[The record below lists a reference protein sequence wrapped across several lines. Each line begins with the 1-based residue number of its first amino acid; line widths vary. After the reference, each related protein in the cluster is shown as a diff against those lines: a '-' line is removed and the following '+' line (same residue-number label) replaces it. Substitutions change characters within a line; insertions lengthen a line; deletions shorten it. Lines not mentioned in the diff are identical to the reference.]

1 MRFSLKKTGLFLSMI
16 LILTLLTGCSFGSLS
31 AERTEEKDLD
41 VPPAEDQNRE
51 NWDKAE
57 TSPLGKYPELVTY
70 TLGQMKGTNNS
81 NLPDGQTY
89 EDNAYTRYL
98 KKVLNIQ
105 NKNIFMESEER
116 YDEAL
121 NILVKDRN
129 LPDVFLVSDRETLE
143 ELVDNDLIED
153 LTDVYKNCA
162 SDKIKEMYESYGE
175 ELLAS
180 GTFDGKLFALP
191 ETAIDDGPQLL
202 WLRRDW
208 MEQLGLNEPKTL
220 EEAFSVIRAFQEN
233 RMGAEDGEDP
243 VGLVCDPG
251 LVGTISTSYSVDS
264 VFESFGAYPQ
274 QWIKNS
280 DGEVVY
286 GSLTEETKEALS
298 YLRELYKQGILD
310 PDFALR
316 AQNNIRDLV
325 VNGKC
330 GAFFGLWW
338 APNNPLMDEYRQNQ
352 ESDWEPYYLTA
363 DAKQRTEV
371 YSTFRDNKYV
381 VVRKGYEH
389 PEIVM
394 KILSVLFD
402 YSRYKAEDADEMN
415 SYFALNVDPTA
426 RPLMI
431 NVDYNE
437 ATYIVTRHIREA
449 LYSPG
454 TSKTREDL
462 SAIEVSYFDACKEY
476 LESEVPSL
484 EAWAAYKS
492 RISAVGL
499 LVDANY
505 HAPEKKYLG
514 DGDGEI
520 PQTLRSLEK
529 NAFIQI
535 IMGKKPVSFFDSFVE
550 DWYRKGGDSLTE
562 RVRAGLV
569 NCDEE

>member
-1 MRFSLKKTGLFLSMI
+1 MRRSPRKTLLFFSAI
-16 LILTLLTGCSFGSLS
+16 LILTLLAGCSFGTGGTKKTDGDVSFV
-31 AERTEEKDLD
+31 KD
-41 VPPAEDQNRE
+41 RE
-51 NWDKAE
+51 NWDIAE

-81 NLPDGQTY
+81 NLPEGQTY

-98 KKVLNIQ
+98 KKTLNVQ

-129 LPDVFLVSDRETLE
+129 LPDIFLVSDRETLE
-143 ELVDNDLIED
+143 ELVENDLIED
-153 LTDVYKNCA
+153 LTEVYKSCA
-162 SDKIKEMYESYGE
+162 SDKIQEMYESYGK

-191 ETAIDDGPQLL
+191 ETAIDDGSQLL

-208 MEQLGLNEPKTL
+208 MEQLGVKEPKTL
-220 EEAFSVIRAFQEN
+220 DEALSVIRAFQEN
-233 RMGAEDGEDP
+233 RMGAEEGEDP

-251 LVGTISTSYSVDS
+251 LVGTVSTSYSVDS
-264 VFESFGAYPQ
+264 VFEMFGAYPQ
-274 QWIKNS
+274 QWIKNA
-280 DGEVVY
+280 DGEIVY
-286 GSLTEETKEALS
+286 GSLTEETKEALG

-338 APNNPLMDEYRQNQ
+338 TPNNPLMDEYRKNK
-352 ESDWEPYYLTA
+352 ETDWEPYYLTA
-363 DAKQRTEV
+363 DAKRTVEV
-371 YSTFRDNKYV
+371 YSTFWDSKYV

-402 YSRYKAEDADEMN
+402 YSRYEAEDADEVN

-437 ATYIVTRHIREA
+437 ATYMVTRHIREA

-454 TSKTREDL
+454 DAKTREDL
-462 SAIEVSYFDACKEY
+462 SAIEASYFDACREY
-476 LESEVPSL
+476 LGAEVPSV
-484 EAWAAYKS
+484 EDWAAYKS

-529 NAFIQI
+529 KAFIQI

-550 DWYRKGGDSLTE
+550 EWYRKGGDSLTE
-562 RVRAGLV
+562 RVRKGIMI
-569 NCDEE
+569 CEK

>member
-1 MRFSLKKTGLFLSMI
+1 MRRSPRKTLLFFSAI
-16 LILTLLTGCSFGSLS
+16 LILTLLAGCSFGTGGMKKTDGDVSS
-31 AERTEEKDLD
+31 VKD
-41 VPPAEDQNRE
+41 RE
-51 NWDKAE
+51 NWDIAE

-70 TLGQMKGTNNS
+70 PLGQMKGTNNS
-81 NLPDGQTY
+81 NLPEGQTY

-98 KKVLNIQ
+98 KKTLNVQ

-129 LPDVFLVSDRETLE
+129 LPDIFLVSDRETLE
-143 ELVDNDLIED
+143 ELVENDLIED
-153 LTDVYKNCA
+153 LTEVYKSCA
-162 SDKIKEMYESYGE
+162 SDKIQEMYESYGK

-191 ETAIDDGPQLL
+191 ETAIDDGSQLL

-208 MEQLGLNEPKTL
+208 MEQLGVKEPKTL
-220 EEAFSVIRAFQEN
+220 DEALSVIRAFQEN
-233 RMGAEDGEDP
+233 RMGAEEGEDP

-251 LVGTISTSYSVDS
+251 LVGTVSTSYSVDS
-264 VFESFGAYPQ
+264 VFEMFGAYPQ
-274 QWIKNS
+274 QWIKNA
-280 DGEVVY
+280 DGEIVY
-286 GSLTEETKEALS
+286 GSLTEETKEALG

-338 APNNPLMDEYRQNQ
+338 TPNNPLMDEYRKNK
-352 ESDWEPYYLTA
+352 ETDWEPYYLTA
-363 DAKQRTEV
+363 DAKRTVEV
-371 YSTFRDNKYV
+371 YSTFWDSKYV

-402 YSRYKAEDADEMN
+402 YSRYEAEDADEVN

-437 ATYIVTRHIREA
+437 ATYMVTKHIREA

-454 TSKTREDL
+454 NAKTREDL
-462 SAIEVSYFDACKEY
+462 SAIEASYFDACKEY
-476 LESEVPSL
+476 LEAEVPSV

-505 HAPEKKYLG
+505 RASEKKYLG

-520 PQTLRSLEK
+520 PQTLRLLEK

-535 IMGKKPVSFFDSFVE
+535 IMGKKPVSSFDSFVE
-550 DWYRKGGDSLTE
+550 EWYRKGGDSLTE
-562 RVRAGLV
+562 RVRKGIMI
-569 NCDEE
+569 CEK

>member
-1 MRFSLKKTGLFLSMI
+1 MRRSPRKTLLFFSAI
-16 LILTLLTGCSFGSLS
+16 LILTLLAGCSFGTGGTKKTDGDVSS
-31 AERTEEKDLD
+31 VKD
-41 VPPAEDQNRE
+41 RE
-51 NWDKAE
+51 NWDIAE

-81 NLPDGQTY
+81 NLPEGQTY

-98 KKVLNIQ
+98 KKTLNVQ

-129 LPDVFLVSDRETLE
+129 LPDIFLVSDRETLE
-143 ELVDNDLIED
+143 ELVENDLIED
-153 LTDVYKNCA
+153 LTEVYKSCA
-162 SDKIKEMYESYGE
+162 SDKIQEMYESYGK

-191 ETAIDDGPQLL
+191 ETAIDDGSQLL

-208 MEQLGLNEPKTL
+208 MEQLGVKEPKTL
-220 EEAFSVIRAFQEN
+220 DEALSVIRAFQEN
-233 RMGAEDGEDP
+233 RMGAEEGEDP

-251 LVGTISTSYSVDS
+251 LVGTVSTSYSVDS
-264 VFESFGAYPQ
+264 VFEMFGAYPQ
-274 QWIKNS
+274 QWIKNA
-280 DGEVVY
+280 DGEIVY
-286 GSLTEETKEALS
+286 GSLTEETKEALG

-325 VNGKC
+325 VNGKR

-338 APNNPLMDEYRQNQ
+338 TPNNPLMDEYRKNK
-352 ESDWEPYYLTA
+352 ETDWEPYYLTA
-363 DAKQRTEV
+363 DAKRTVEV
-371 YSTFRDNKYV
+371 YSTFWDSKYV

-402 YSRYKAEDADEMN
+402 YSRYEAEDADEVN

-437 ATYIVTRHIREA
+437 ATYMVTRHIREA

-454 TSKTREDL
+454 DAKTREDL
-462 SAIEVSYFDACKEY
+462 SAIEASYFDACREY
-476 LESEVPSL
+476 LGAEVPSV
-484 EAWAAYKS
+484 EDWAAYKS

-529 NAFIQI
+529 KAFIQI

-550 DWYRKGGDSLTE
+550 EWYRKGGDSLTE
-562 RVRAGLV
+562 RVRKGIMI
-569 NCDEE
+569 CEK

>member
-1 MRFSLKKTGLFLSMI
+1 MRRSPRKTLLFFSAI
-16 LILTLLTGCSFGSLS
+16 LILTLLAGCSFGTGGMKKTDGDVSS
-31 AERTEEKDLD
+31 VKD
-41 VPPAEDQNRE
+41 RE
-51 NWDKAE
+51 NWDIAE

-81 NLPDGQTY
+81 NLPEGQTY

-98 KKVLNIQ
+98 KKTLNVQ

-129 LPDVFLVSDRETLE
+129 LPDIFLVSDRETLE
-143 ELVDNDLIED
+143 ELVENDLIED
-153 LTDVYKNCA
+153 LTEVYKSCA
-162 SDKIKEMYESYGE
+162 SDKIQEMYESYGK

-208 MEQLGLNEPKTL
+208 MEQLGVKEPKTL
-220 EEAFSVIRAFQEN
+220 DEALSVIRAFQEN

-251 LVGTISTSYSVDS
+251 LVGTVSTSYSVDS
-264 VFESFGAYPQ
+264 VFEMFGAYPQ
-274 QWIKNS
+274 QWIKNA
-280 DGEVVY
+280 DGEIVY
-286 GSLTEETKEALS
+286 GSLTEETKEALG

-338 APNNPLMDEYRQNQ
+338 TPNNPLMDEYRKNK
-352 ESDWEPYYLTA
+352 ETDWEPYYLTA
-363 DAKQRTEV
+363 DAKRTVEV
-371 YSTFRDNKYV
+371 YSTFWDSKYV

-402 YSRYKAEDADEMN
+402 YSRYEAEDADEVN

-437 ATYIVTRHIREA
+437 ATYMVTRHIREA

-454 TSKTREDL
+454 DAKTREDL
-462 SAIEVSYFDACKEY
+462 SAIEVSYFDACREY
-476 LESEVPSL
+476 LGAEVPSV

-529 NAFIQI
+529 KAFIQI
-535 IMGKKPVSFFDSFVE
+535 IMGKKPVSSFDSFVE
-550 DWYRKGGDSLTE
+550 EWYRKGGDSLTE
-562 RVRAGLV
+562 RVRKGIMI
-569 NCDEE
+569 CEK

>member
-1 MRFSLKKTGLFLSMI
+1 MRRSPRKTLLFFSAI
-16 LILTLLTGCSFGSLS
+16 LILTLLTGCSFGTGGMKKTDGDVSS
-31 AERTEEKDLD
+31 VKD
-41 VPPAEDQNRE
+41 RE
-51 NWDKAE
+51 NWDIAE

-81 NLPDGQTY
+81 NLPEGQTY

-98 KKVLNIQ
+98 KKTLNVQ

-129 LPDVFLVSDRETLE
+129 LPDIFLVSDRETLE
-143 ELVDNDLIED
+143 ELVENDLIED
-153 LTDVYKNCA
+153 LTEVYKSCA
-162 SDKIKEMYESYGE
+162 SDKIQEMYESYGK

-191 ETAIDDGPQLL
+191 ETAIDDGSQLL

-208 MEQLGLNEPKTL
+208 MEQLGVKEPKTL
-220 EEAFSVIRAFQEN
+220 DEALSVIRAFQEN
-233 RMGAEDGEDP
+233 RMGAEEGEDP

-251 LVGTISTSYSVDS
+251 LVGTVSTSYSVDS
-264 VFESFGAYPQ
+264 VFEMFGAYPQ
-274 QWIKNS
+274 QWIKNA
-280 DGEVVY
+280 DGEIVY
-286 GSLTEETKEALS
+286 GSLTEETKEALG

-338 APNNPLMDEYRQNQ
+338 TPNNPLMDEYRKNK
-352 ESDWEPYYLTA
+352 ETDWEPYYLTA
-363 DAKQRTEV
+363 DAKRTVEV
-371 YSTFRDNKYV
+371 YSTFWDSKYV

-402 YSRYKAEDADEMN
+402 YSRYEAEDADEVN

-437 ATYIVTRHIREA
+437 ATYMVTRHIREA

-454 TSKTREDL
+454 DAKTREDL
-462 SAIEVSYFDACKEY
+462 SAIEASYFDACREY
-476 LESEVPSL
+476 LGAEVPSV
-484 EAWAAYKS
+484 EDWAAYKS

-529 NAFIQI
+529 KAFIQI
-535 IMGKKPVSFFDSFVE
+535 IMGKKPVSSFDSFVE
-550 DWYRKGGDSLTE
+550 EWYRKGGDSLTE
-562 RVRAGLV
+562 RVRKGIMI
-569 NCDEE
+569 CEK

>member
-1 MRFSLKKTGLFLSMI
+1 MRRSPRKTLLFFSAI
-16 LILTLLTGCSFGSLS
+16 LILTLLAGCSFGTGGMKKTDGDVSS
-31 AERTEEKDLD
+31 VKD
-41 VPPAEDQNRE
+41 RE
-51 NWDKAE
+51 NWDIAE

-81 NLPDGQTY
+81 NLPEGQTY

-98 KKVLNIQ
+98 KKTLNVQ

-129 LPDVFLVSDRETLE
+129 LPDIFLVSDRETLE
-143 ELVDNDLIED
+143 ELVENDLIED
-153 LTDVYKNCA
+153 LTEVYKSCA
-162 SDKIKEMYESYGE
+162 SDKIQEMYESYGK

-191 ETAIDDGPQLL
+191 ETAIDDGSQLL

-208 MEQLGLNEPKTL
+208 MEQLGVKEPKTL
-220 EEAFSVIRAFQEN
+220 DEALSVIRAFQEN
-233 RMGAEDGEDP
+233 RMGAEEGEDP

-251 LVGTISTSYSVDS
+251 LVGTVSTSYSVDS
-264 VFESFGAYPQ
+264 VFEMFGAYPQ
-274 QWIKNS
+274 QWIKNA
-280 DGEVVY
+280 DGEIVY
-286 GSLTEETKEALS
+286 GSLTEETKEALG

-338 APNNPLMDEYRQNQ
+338 TPNNPLMDEYRKNK
-352 ESDWEPYYLTA
+352 ETDWEPYYLTA
-363 DAKQRTEV
+363 DAKRTVEV
-371 YSTFRDNKYV
+371 YSTFWDSKYV

-402 YSRYKAEDADEMN
+402 YSRYEAEDADEVN

-437 ATYIVTRHIREA
+437 ATYIVTKHIREV

-454 TSKTREDL
+454 DEKTREDL
-462 SAIEVSYFDACKEY
+462 SAIEASYFDACKEY
-476 LESEVPSL
+476 LEAEVPSV

-505 HAPEKKYLG
+505 RASEKKYLG

-520 PQTLRSLEK
+520 PQTLRLLEK

-535 IMGKKPVSFFDSFVE
+535 IMGKKPVSSFDSFVE
-550 DWYRKGGDSLTE
+550 EWYRKGGDSLTE
-562 RVRAGLV
+562 RVRKGIMI
-569 NCDEE
+569 CEK

>member
-1 MRFSLKKTGLFLSMI
+1 MRRSPRKTLLFFSAI
-16 LILTLLTGCSFGSLS
+16 LILTLLAGCSFGTGGMKKTDGDVSS
-31 AERTEEKDLD
+31 VKD
-41 VPPAEDQNRE
+41 RE
-51 NWDKAE
+51 NWDIAE

-81 NLPDGQTY
+81 NLPEGQTY

-98 KKVLNIQ
+98 KKTLNVQ

-129 LPDVFLVSDRETLE
+129 LPDIFLVSDRETLE
-143 ELVDNDLIED
+143 ELVENDLIED
-153 LTDVYKNCA
+153 LTEVYKSCA
-162 SDKIKEMYESYGE
+162 SDKIQEMYESYGK

-191 ETAIDDGPQLL
+191 ETAIDDGSQLL

-208 MEQLGLNEPKTL
+208 MEQLGVKEPKTL
-220 EEAFSVIRAFQEN
+220 DEALSVIRAFQEN
-233 RMGAEDGEDP
+233 RMGAEEGEDP

-251 LVGTISTSYSVDS
+251 LVGTVSTSYSVDS
-264 VFESFGAYPQ
+264 VFEMFGAYPQ
-274 QWIKNS
+274 QWIKNA
-280 DGEVVY
+280 DGEIVY
-286 GSLTEETKEALS
+286 GSLTEETKEALG

-338 APNNPLMDEYRQNQ
+338 TPNNPLMDEYRKNK
-352 ESDWEPYYLTA
+352 ETDWEPYYLTA
-363 DAKQRTEV
+363 DAKRTVEV
-371 YSTFRDNKYV
+371 YSTFWDSKYV

-402 YSRYKAEDADEMN
+402 YSRYEAEDADEVN

-437 ATYIVTRHIREA
+437 ATYMVTRHIREA

-454 TSKTREDL
+454 DAKTREDL
-462 SAIEVSYFDACKEY
+462 SAIEASYFDACKEY
-476 LESEVPSL
+476 LEAEVPSV

-505 HAPEKKYLG
+505 RASEKKYLG

-520 PQTLRSLEK
+520 PQTLRLLEK

-535 IMGKKPVSFFDSFVE
+535 IMGRMPVSSFDSFVE

-562 RVRAGLV
+562 RVREGLV
-569 NCDEE
+569 DS

>member
-1 MRFSLKKTGLFLSMI
+1 MRRSPRKTLLFFSAI
-16 LILTLLTGCSFGSLS
+16 LILTLLAGCSFGTGGMKKTDGDVSS
-31 AERTEEKDLD
+31 VKD
-41 VPPAEDQNRE
+41 RE
-51 NWDKAE
+51 NWDIAE

-81 NLPDGQTY
+81 NLPEGQTY

-98 KKVLNIQ
+98 KKTLNVQ

-129 LPDVFLVSDRETLE
+129 LPDIFLVSDRETLE

-153 LTDVYKNCA
+153 LTEVYKSCA
-162 SDKIKEMYESYGE
+162 SDKIQEMYESYGK

-191 ETAIDDGPQLL
+191 ETAIDDGSQLL

-208 MEQLGLNEPKTL
+208 MEQLGVKEPKTL
-220 EEAFSVIRAFQEN
+220 DEALSVIRAFQEN
-233 RMGAEDGEDP
+233 RMGAEEGEDP

-251 LVGTISTSYSVDS
+251 LVGTVSTSYSVDS
-264 VFESFGAYPQ
+264 VFEMFGAYPQ
-274 QWIKNS
+274 QWIKNA
-280 DGEVVY
+280 DGEIVY
-286 GSLTEETKEALS
+286 GSLTEETKEALG

-338 APNNPLMDEYRQNQ
+338 TPNNPLMDEYRKNK
-352 ESDWEPYYLTA
+352 ETDWEPYYLTA
-363 DAKQRTEV
+363 DAKRTVEV
-371 YSTFRDNKYV
+371 YSTFWDSKYV

-402 YSRYKAEDADEMN
+402 YSRYEAEDADEVN

-437 ATYIVTRHIREA
+437 ATYMVTKHIREA

-454 TSKTREDL
+454 NAKTREDL
-462 SAIEVSYFDACKEY
+462 SAIEASYFDACKEY
-476 LESEVPSL
+476 LEAEVPSV

-505 HAPEKKYLG
+505 RASEKKYLG

-520 PQTLRSLEK
+520 PQTLRLLEK

-535 IMGKKPVSFFDSFVE
+535 IMGKKPVSSFDSFVE
-550 DWYRKGGDSLTE
+550 EWYRKGGDSLTE
-562 RVRAGLV
+562 RVRKGIMI
-569 NCDEE
+569 CEK

>member
-1 MRFSLKKTGLFLSMI
+1 MRRSPRKTLLFFSAI
-16 LILTLLTGCSFGSLS
+16 LILTLLVGCSFGTGGTKKTDGDVSS
-31 AERTEEKDLD
+31 VKD
-41 VPPAEDQNRE
+41 RE
-51 NWDKAE
+51 NWDIAE

-81 NLPDGQTY
+81 NLPEGQTY

-98 KKVLNIQ
+98 KKTLNIQ
-105 NKNIFMESEER
+105 NKNVFMESEER

-129 LPDVFLVSDRETLE
+129 LPDIFLVSDRETLE
-143 ELVDNDLIED
+143 ELVENDLIED
-153 LTDVYKNCA
+153 LTEVYKSCA
-162 SDKIKEMYESYGE
+162 SDKIQEMYESYGK

-191 ETAIDDGPQLL
+191 ETAIDDGSQLL

-208 MEQLGLNEPKTL
+208 MEQLGVKEPKTL
-220 EEAFSVIRAFQEN
+220 DEALSVIRAFQEN
-233 RMGAEDGEDP
+233 RMGAEEGEDP

-251 LVGTISTSYSVDS
+251 LVGTVSTSYSVDS
-264 VFESFGAYPQ
+264 VFEMFGAYPQ
-274 QWIKNS
+274 QWIKNA
-280 DGEVVY
+280 DGEIVY
-286 GSLTEETKEALS
+286 GSLTEETKEALG

-338 APNNPLMDEYRQNQ
+338 TPNNPLMDEYRKNK
-352 ESDWEPYYLTA
+352 ETDWEPYYLTA
-363 DAKQRTEV
+363 DAKRTVEV
-371 YSTFRDNKYV
+371 YSTFWDSKYV

-402 YSRYKAEDADEMN
+402 YSRYEAEDADEVN

-437 ATYIVTRHIREA
+437 ATYMVTRHIREA

-454 TSKTREDL
+454 DAKTREDL
-462 SAIEVSYFDACKEY
+462 SAIEASYFDACREY
-476 LESEVPSL
+476 LGAEVPSV

-529 NAFIQI
+529 KAFIQI

-550 DWYRKGGDSLTE
+550 EWYRKGGDSLTE
-562 RVRAGLV
+562 RVRKGIMI
-569 NCDEE
+569 CEK

>member
-1 MRFSLKKTGLFLSMI
+1 MRLSLGKTVVFLSTI
-16 LILTLLTGCSFGSLS
+16 LSLALLTGCSLGTAEMEKTDIDVLS
-31 AERTEEKDLD
+31 EKNSKSW
-41 VPPAEDQNRE
+41 EQ
-51 NWDKAE
+51 AE
-57 TSPLGKYPELVTY
+57 TTPLGKYPELVTY
-70 TLGQMKGTNNS
+70 TLGQMKGANNS
-81 NLPDGQTY
+81 NLPDGQNY

-98 KKVLNIQ
+98 KKTLNIQ
-105 NKNIFMESEER
+105 NKNVFMESEER

-129 LPDVFLVSDRETLE
+129 LPDIFLVSDRETLE
-143 ELVDNDLIED
+143 ELVENDLIED
-153 LTDVYKNCA
+153 LTEVYKSCA

-180 GTFDGKLFALP
+180 GTFDGKLYALP
-191 ETAIDDGPQLL
+191 ETAIDDGAQLL

-208 MEQLGLNEPKTL
+208 MEQLGLKEPKTL

-251 LVGTISTSYSVDS
+251 LVGTVSTSYSVDS
-264 VFESFGAYPQ
+264 VFEKFGAYPQ
-274 QWIKNS
+274 QWIENA
-280 DGEVVY
+280 DGEIVY
-286 GSLTEETKEALS
+286 GSLTEETKEALG
-298 YLRELYKQGILD
+298 YLRELYRQGILD
-310 PDFALR
+310 SDFALR

-338 APNNPLMDEYRQNQ
+338 TPNNPLMDEY
-352 ESDWEPYYLTA
+352 EEDPDSDWEPYYFPAEIQKTA
-363 DAKQRTEV
+363 ET

-402 YSRYKAEDADEMN
+402 YTRYEAKDADEMN

-426 RPLMI
+426 RPLVI

-437 ATYIVTRHIREA
+437 ATYRVTEHIQKVIAGDMEEE
-449 LYSPG
+449 
-454 TSKTREDL
+454 KL
-462 SAIEVSYFDACKEY
+462 SAIEKSYYQACRNYMEGQNVTV
-476 LESEVPSL
+476 ED
-484 EAWAAYKS
+484 WAAYKS

-499 LVDANY
+499 LVKSDY
-505 HAPEKKYLG
+505 RTPEKIYLQTSNL
-514 DGDGEI
+514 EI
-520 PQTLRSLEK
+520 PQTLGTLEK
-529 NAFIQI
+529 NTFIQI
-535 IMGKKPVSFFDSFVE
+535 IMGKRPISYFDEFVSK
-550 DWYRKGGDSLTE
+550 WYEQGGDQ
-562 RVRAGLV
+562 LV
-569 NCDEE
+569 KAIREDSR

>member
-1 MRFSLKKTGLFLSMI
+1 MRRSPRKTLLFFSAI
-16 LILTLLTGCSFGSLS
+16 LILTLLAGCSFGTGGTKKTDGDVSS
-31 AERTEEKDLD
+31 VKD
-41 VPPAEDQNRE
+41 RE
-51 NWDKAE
+51 NWDIAE

-81 NLPDGQTY
+81 NLPEGQTY

-98 KKVLNIQ
+98 KKTLNVQ

-129 LPDVFLVSDRETLE
+129 LPDIFLVSDRETLE
-143 ELVDNDLIED
+143 ELVENDLIED
-153 LTDVYKNCA
+153 LTEVYKSCA
-162 SDKIKEMYESYGE
+162 SDKIQEMYESYGK

-191 ETAIDDGPQLL
+191 ETAIDDGSQLL

-208 MEQLGLNEPKTL
+208 MEQLGVKEPKTL
-220 EEAFSVIRAFQEN
+220 DEALSVIRAFQEN
-233 RMGAEDGEDP
+233 RMGAEEGEDP

-251 LVGTISTSYSVDS
+251 LVGTVSTSYSVDS
-264 VFESFGAYPQ
+264 VFEMFGAYPQ
-274 QWIKNS
+274 QWIKNA
-280 DGEVVY
+280 DGEIVY
-286 GSLTEETKEALS
+286 GSLTEETKEALG

-338 APNNPLMDEYRQNQ
+338 TPNNPLMDEYRKNK
-352 ESDWEPYYLTA
+352 ETDWEPYYLTA
-363 DAKQRTEV
+363 DAKRTVEV
-371 YSTFRDNKYV
+371 YSTFWDSKYV

-402 YSRYKAEDADEMN
+402 YSRYEAEDADEVN

-437 ATYIVTRHIREA
+437 ATYMVTRHIREA

-454 TSKTREDL
+454 DAKTREDL
-462 SAIEVSYFDACKEY
+462 SAIEASYFDACREY
-476 LESEVPSL
+476 LGAEVPSV

-529 NAFIQI
+529 KAFIQV

-550 DWYRKGGDSLTE
+550 EWYRKGGDSLTE
-562 RVRAGLV
+562 RVRKGIMI
-569 NCDEE
+569 CEK

>member
-1 MRFSLKKTGLFLSMI
+1 MRRSPRKTLLFFSAI
-16 LILTLLTGCSFGSLS
+16 LILTLLAGCSFGTGGMKKTDGDVSS
-31 AERTEEKDLD
+31 VKD
-41 VPPAEDQNRE
+41 RE
-51 NWDKAE
+51 NWDIAE

-81 NLPDGQTY
+81 NLPEGQTY

-98 KKVLNIQ
+98 KKTLNVQ

-129 LPDVFLVSDRETLE
+129 LPDIFLVSDRETLE
-143 ELVDNDLIED
+143 ELVENDLIED
-153 LTDVYKNCA
+153 LTEVYKSCA
-162 SDKIKEMYESYGE
+162 SDKIQEMYESYGK

-180 GTFDGKLFALP
+180 GTFDGKLFELP
-191 ETAIDDGPQLL
+191 ETAIDDGSQLL

-208 MEQLGLNEPKTL
+208 MEQLGVKEPKTL
-220 EEAFSVIRAFQEN
+220 DEALSVIRAFQEN
-233 RMGAEDGEDP
+233 RMGAEEGEDP

-251 LVGTISTSYSVDS
+251 LVGTVSTSYSVDS
-264 VFESFGAYPQ
+264 VFEMFGAYPQ
-274 QWIKNS
+274 QWIKNA
-280 DGEVVY
+280 DGEIVY
-286 GSLTEETKEALS
+286 GSLTEETKEALG

-338 APNNPLMDEYRQNQ
+338 TPNNPLMDEYRKNK
-352 ESDWEPYYLTA
+352 ETDWEPYYLTA
-363 DAKQRTEV
+363 DAKRTVEV
-371 YSTFRDNKYV
+371 YSTFWDSKYV

-402 YSRYKAEDADEMN
+402 YSRYEAEDADEVN

-437 ATYIVTRHIREA
+437 ATYMVTKHIREA

-454 TSKTREDL
+454 NAKTREDL
-462 SAIEVSYFDACKEY
+462 SAIEASYFDACKEY
-476 LESEVPSL
+476 LEAEVPSV

-505 HAPEKKYLG
+505 RASEKKYLG

-520 PQTLRSLEK
+520 PQTLRLLEK

-535 IMGKKPVSFFDSFVE
+535 IMGKKPVSSFDSFVE
-550 DWYRKGGDSLTE
+550 EWYRKGGDSLTE
-562 RVRAGLV
+562 RVRKGIMI
-569 NCDEE
+569 CEK

>member
-1 MRFSLKKTGLFLSMI
+1 MRRSPRKTLLFFSAI
-16 LILTLLTGCSFGSLS
+16 LNLTLLAGCSFGTGGTKKTDGDVSS
-31 AERTEEKDLD
+31 VKD
-41 VPPAEDQNRE
+41 RE
-51 NWDKAE
+51 NWDIAE

-81 NLPDGQTY
+81 NLPEGQTY

-98 KKVLNIQ
+98 KKTLNVQ

-129 LPDVFLVSDRETLE
+129 LPDIFLVSDRETLE
-143 ELVDNDLIED
+143 ELVENDLIED
-153 LTDVYKNCA
+153 LTEVYKSCA
-162 SDKIKEMYESYGE
+162 SDKIQEMYESYGK

-191 ETAIDDGPQLL
+191 ETAIDDGSQLL

-208 MEQLGLNEPKTL
+208 MEQLGVKEPKTL
-220 EEAFSVIRAFQEN
+220 DEALSVIRAFQEN
-233 RMGAEDGEDP
+233 RMGAEEGEDP

-251 LVGTISTSYSVDS
+251 LVGTVSTSYSVDS
-264 VFESFGAYPQ
+264 VFEMFGAYPQ
-274 QWIKNS
+274 QWIKNA
-280 DGEVVY
+280 DGEIVY
-286 GSLTEETKEALS
+286 GSLTEETKEALG

-338 APNNPLMDEYRQNQ
+338 TPNNPLMDEYRKNK
-352 ESDWEPYYLTA
+352 ETDWEPYYLTA
-363 DAKQRTEV
+363 DAKRTVEV
-371 YSTFRDNKYV
+371 YSTFWDSKYV

-402 YSRYKAEDADEMN
+402 YSRYEAEDADEVN

-437 ATYIVTRHIREA
+437 ATYMVTRHIREA

-454 TSKTREDL
+454 DAKTREDL
-462 SAIEVSYFDACKEY
+462 SAIEASYFDACREY
-476 LESEVPSL
+476 LGAEVPSV
-484 EAWAAYKS
+484 EDWAAYKS

-529 NAFIQI
+529 KAFIQI

-550 DWYRKGGDSLTE
+550 EWYRKGGDSLTE
-562 RVRAGLV
+562 RVRKGIMI
-569 NCDEE
+569 CEK

>member
-1 MRFSLKKTGLFLSMI
+1 MRRSPRKTLLFFSAI
-16 LILTLLTGCSFGSLS
+16 LILTLLAGCSFGTGGMKKTDGDVSS
-31 AERTEEKDLD
+31 VKD
-41 VPPAEDQNRE
+41 RE
-51 NWDKAE
+51 NWDIAE

-81 NLPDGQTY
+81 NLPEGQTY

-98 KKVLNIQ
+98 KKTLNVQ

-129 LPDVFLVSDRETLE
+129 LPDIFLVSDRETLE
-143 ELVDNDLIED
+143 ELVENDLIED
-153 LTDVYKNCA
+153 LTEVYKSCA
-162 SDKIKEMYESYGE
+162 SDKIKEMYESYGK

-191 ETAIDDGPQLL
+191 ETAIDDGSQLL

-208 MEQLGLNEPKTL
+208 MEQLGVKEPKTL
-220 EEAFSVIRAFQEN
+220 DEALSVIRAFQEN
-233 RMGAEDGEDP
+233 RMGAEEGEDP

-251 LVGTISTSYSVDS
+251 LVGTVSTSYSLDS
-264 VFESFGAYPQ
+264 VFEMFGAYPQ
-274 QWIKNS
+274 QWIKNA
-280 DGEVVY
+280 DGEIVY
-286 GSLTEETKEALS
+286 GSLTEETKEALG

-338 APNNPLMDEYRQNQ
+338 TPNNPLMDEYRKNK
-352 ESDWEPYYLTA
+352 ETDWEPYYLTA
-363 DAKQRTEV
+363 DAKRTVEV
-371 YSTFRDNKYV
+371 YSTFWDSKYV

-402 YSRYKAEDADEMN
+402 YSRYEAEDADEVN

-437 ATYIVTRHIREA
+437 ATYMVTKHIREA

-454 TSKTREDL
+454 NAKTREDL
-462 SAIEVSYFDACKEY
+462 SAIEASYFDACKEY
-476 LESEVPSL
+476 LEAEVPSV

-505 HAPEKKYLG
+505 RASEKKYLG

-520 PQTLRSLEK
+520 PQTLRLLEK

-535 IMGKKPVSFFDSFVE
+535 IMGKKPVSSFDSFVE
-550 DWYRKGGDSLTE
+550 EWYRKGGDSLTE
-562 RVRAGLV
+562 RVRKGIMI
-569 NCDEE
+569 CEK

>member
-1 MRFSLKKTGLFLSMI
+1 MRRSPRKTLLFFSAI
-16 LILTLLTGCSFGSLS
+16 LILTLLAGCSFGTGGMKKTDGDVSS
-31 AERTEEKDLD
+31 VKD
-41 VPPAEDQNRE
+41 RE
-51 NWDKAE
+51 NWDIAE

-81 NLPDGQTY
+81 NLPEGQTY

-98 KKVLNIQ
+98 KKTLNVQ

-129 LPDVFLVSDRETLE
+129 LPDIFLVSDRETLE
-143 ELVDNDLIED
+143 ELVENDLIED
-153 LTDVYKNCA
+153 LTEVYKSCA
-162 SDKIKEMYESYGE
+162 SDKIQEMYESYGK

-191 ETAIDDGPQLL
+191 ETAIDDGSQLL

-208 MEQLGLNEPKTL
+208 MEQLGVKEPKTL
-220 EEAFSVIRAFQEN
+220 DEALSVIRAFQEN
-233 RMGAEDGEDP
+233 RMGAEEGEDP

-251 LVGTISTSYSVDS
+251 LVGTVSTSYSVDS
-264 VFESFGAYPQ
+264 VFEMFGAYPQ
-274 QWIKNS
+274 QWIKNA
-280 DGEVVY
+280 DGEIVY
-286 GSLTEETKEALS
+286 GSLTEETKEALG

-338 APNNPLMDEYRQNQ
+338 TPNNPLMDEYRKNK
-352 ESDWEPYYLTA
+352 ETDWEPYYLTA
-363 DAKQRTEV
+363 DAKRTVEV
-371 YSTFRDNKYV
+371 YSTFWDSKYV

-402 YSRYKAEDADEMN
+402 YSRYEAEDADEVN

-437 ATYIVTRHIREA
+437 ATYMVTKHIREA

-454 TSKTREDL
+454 DAKTREDL
-462 SAIEVSYFDACKEY
+462 SAIEASYFDACREY
-476 LESEVPSL
+476 LGAEVPSV
-484 EAWAAYKS
+484 EDWAAYKS

-529 NAFIQI
+529 KAFIQI

-550 DWYRKGGDSLTE
+550 EWYRKGGDSLTE
-562 RVRAGLV
+562 RVRKGIMI
-569 NCDEE
+569 CEK

>member
-1 MRFSLKKTGLFLSMI
+1 MRRSPRKTLLFFSAI
-16 LILTLLTGCSFGSLS
+16 LILTLLAGCSFGTGGTKKTDEDVSS
-31 AERTEEKDLD
+31 VKD
-41 VPPAEDQNRE
+41 RE
-51 NWDKAE
+51 NWDIAE

-81 NLPDGQTY
+81 NLPEGQTY

-98 KKVLNIQ
+98 KKTLNVQ

-129 LPDVFLVSDRETLE
+129 LPDIFLVSDRETLE
-143 ELVDNDLIED
+143 ELVENDLIED
-153 LTDVYKNCA
+153 LTEVYKSCA
-162 SDKIKEMYESYGE
+162 SDKIQEMYESYGK

-191 ETAIDDGPQLL
+191 ETAIDDGSQLL

-208 MEQLGLNEPKTL
+208 MEQLGVKEPKTL
-220 EEAFSVIRAFQEN
+220 DEALSVIRAFQEN
-233 RMGAEDGEDP
+233 RMGAEEGEDP

-251 LVGTISTSYSVDS
+251 LVGTVSTSYSVDS
-264 VFESFGAYPQ
+264 VFEMFGAYPQ
-274 QWIKNS
+274 QWIKNA
-280 DGEVVY
+280 DGEIVY
-286 GSLTEETKEALS
+286 GSLTEETKEALG

-338 APNNPLMDEYRQNQ
+338 TPNNPLMDEYRKNK
-352 ESDWEPYYLTA
+352 ETDWEPYYLTA
-363 DAKQRTEV
+363 DAKRTVEV
-371 YSTFRDNKYV
+371 YSTFWDSKYV

-402 YSRYKAEDADEMN
+402 YSRYEAEDADEVN

-437 ATYIVTRHIREA
+437 ATYMVTRHIREA

-454 TSKTREDL
+454 DAKTREDL
-462 SAIEVSYFDACKEY
+462 SAIEVSYFDACREY
-476 LESEVPSL
+476 LGAEVPSV

-529 NAFIQI
+529 KAFIQI
-535 IMGKKPVSFFDSFVE
+535 IMGKKPVSSFDSFVE
-550 DWYRKGGDSLTE
+550 EWYRKGGDSLTE
-562 RVRAGLV
+562 RVRKGIMI
-569 NCDEE
+569 CEK

>member
-1 MRFSLKKTGLFLSMI
+1 MRRSPRKTLLFFSAI
-16 LILTLLTGCSFGSLS
+16 LILTLLAGCSFGTGGTKKTDGDVSS
-31 AERTEEKDLD
+31 VKD
-41 VPPAEDQNRE
+41 RE
-51 NWDKAE
+51 NWDIAE

-81 NLPDGQTY
+81 NLPEGQTY

-98 KKVLNIQ
+98 KKTLNVQ

-129 LPDVFLVSDRETLE
+129 LPDIFLVSDRETLE
-143 ELVDNDLIED
+143 ELVENDLIED
-153 LTDVYKNCA
+153 LTEVYKSCA
-162 SDKIKEMYESYGE
+162 SDKIQEMYESYGE

-208 MEQLGLNEPKTL
+208 MKQLGLTEPKTL

-251 LVGTISTSYSVDS
+251 LVGTVSTSYSVDS
-264 VFESFGAYPQ
+264 VFEMFGAYPQ
-274 QWIKNS
+274 QWIKNA
-280 DGEVVY
+280 DGEIVY
-286 GSLTEETKEALS
+286 GSLTEETKEALG

-338 APNNPLMDEYRQNQ
+338 TPNNPLMDEYRKNK
-352 ESDWEPYYLTA
+352 ETDWEPYYLTA
-363 DAKQRTEV
+363 DAKRTVEV
-371 YSTFRDNKYV
+371 YSTFWDSKYV

-402 YSRYKAEDADEMN
+402 YSRYEAEDADEVN

-437 ATYIVTRHIREA
+437 ATYMVTKHIREA

-454 TSKTREDL
+454 NAKTREDL
-462 SAIEVSYFDACKEY
+462 SAIEASYFDACKEY
-476 LESEVPSL
+476 LEAEVPSV

-505 HAPEKKYLG
+505 RASEKKYLG

-520 PQTLRSLEK
+520 PQTLRLLEK

-535 IMGKKPVSFFDSFVE
+535 IMGKKPVSSFDSFVE
-550 DWYRKGGDSLTE
+550 EWYRKGGDSLTE
-562 RVRAGLV
+562 RVRKGIMI
-569 NCDEE
+569 CEK

>member
-1 MRFSLKKTGLFLSMI
+1 MRRSPRKTLLFFSAI
-16 LILTLLTGCSFGSLS
+16 LILTLLAGCSFGTGGTKKTDGDVSS
-31 AERTEEKDLD
+31 VKD
-41 VPPAEDQNRE
+41 RE
-51 NWDKAE
+51 NWDIAE

-81 NLPDGQTY
+81 NLPEGQTY

-98 KKVLNIQ
+98 KKTLNVQ

-129 LPDVFLVSDRETLE
+129 LPDIFLVSDRETLE
-143 ELVDNDLIED
+143 ELVENDLIED
-153 LTDVYKNCA
+153 LTEVYKSCA
-162 SDKIKEMYESYGE
+162 SDKIQEMYESYGK

-191 ETAIDDGPQLL
+191 ETAIDDGSQLL

-208 MEQLGLNEPKTL
+208 MEQLGVKEPKTL
-220 EEAFSVIRAFQEN
+220 DEALSVIRAFQEN
-233 RMGAEDGEDP
+233 RMGAEEGEDP

-251 LVGTISTSYSVDS
+251 LVGTVSTSYSVDS
-264 VFESFGAYPQ
+264 VFEMFGAYPQ
-274 QWIKNS
+274 QWIKNA
-280 DGEVVY
+280 DGEIVY
-286 GSLTEETKEALS
+286 GSLTEETKEALG

-330 GAFFGLWW
+330 GAFFGLWCT
-338 APNNPLMDEYRQNQ
+338 PNNPLMDEYRKNK
-352 ESDWEPYYLTA
+352 ETDWEPYYLTA
-363 DAKQRTEV
+363 DAKRTVEV
-371 YSTFRDNKYV
+371 YSTFWDSKYV

-402 YSRYKAEDADEMN
+402 YSRYEAEDADEVN

-437 ATYIVTRHIREA
+437 ATYMVTRHIREA

-454 TSKTREDL
+454 DAKTREDL
-462 SAIEVSYFDACKEY
+462 SAIEVSYFDACREY
-476 LESEVPSL
+476 LGAEVPSV

-529 NAFIQI
+529 KAFIQI
-535 IMGKKPVSFFDSFVE
+535 IMGKKPVSSFDSFVE
-550 DWYRKGGDSLTE
+550 EWYRKGGDSLTE
-562 RVRAGLV
+562 RVRKGIMI
-569 NCDEE
+569 CEK

>member
-1 MRFSLKKTGLFLSMI
+1 MRRSPRKTLLFFSAI
-16 LILTLLTGCSFGSLS
+16 LILTLLAGCSFGTGGMKKTDGDVSS
-31 AERTEEKDLD
+31 VKD
-41 VPPAEDQNRE
+41 RE
-51 NWDKAE
+51 NWDIAE

-81 NLPDGQTY
+81 NLPEGQTY

-98 KKVLNIQ
+98 KKTLNVQ

-129 LPDVFLVSDRETLE
+129 LPDIFLVSDRETLE
-143 ELVDNDLIED
+143 ELVENDLIED
-153 LTDVYKNCA
+153 LTEVYKSCA
-162 SDKIKEMYESYGE
+162 SDKIQEMYESYGK

-191 ETAIDDGPQLL
+191 ETAIDDGSQLL

-208 MEQLGLNEPKTL
+208 MEQLGVKEPKTL
-220 EEAFSVIRAFQEN
+220 DEALSVIRAFQEN
-233 RMGAEDGEDP
+233 RMGAEEGEDP

-251 LVGTISTSYSVDS
+251 LVGTVSTSYSVDS
-264 VFESFGAYPQ
+264 VFEMFGAYPQ
-274 QWIKNS
+274 QWIKNA
-280 DGEVVY
+280 DGEIVY
-286 GSLTEETKEALS
+286 GSLTEETKEALG

-338 APNNPLMDEYRQNQ
+338 TPNNPLMDEYRKNK
-352 ESDWEPYYLTA
+352 ETDWEPYYLTA
-363 DAKQRTEV
+363 DAKRTVEV
-371 YSTFRDNKYV
+371 YSTFWDSKYV

-402 YSRYKAEDADEMN
+402 YSRYEAEDADEVN

-437 ATYIVTRHIREA
+437 ATYMVTRHIREA

-454 TSKTREDL
+454 DAKTREDL
-462 SAIEVSYFDACKEY
+462 SAIEASYFDACREY
-476 LESEVPSL
+476 LGAEVPSV
-484 EAWAAYKS
+484 EDWAAYKS

-529 NAFIQI
+529 KAFIQI

-550 DWYRKGGDSLTE
+550 EWYRKGGDSLTE
-562 RVRAGLV
+562 RVRKGIMI
-569 NCDEE
+569 CEK

>member
-1 MRFSLKKTGLFLSMI
+1 MRRSPRKTLLFFSAI
-16 LILTLLTGCSFGSLS
+16 LILTLLVGCSFGTGGMKKTDGDVSS
-31 AERTEEKDLD
+31 VKD
-41 VPPAEDQNRE
+41 RE
-51 NWDKAE
+51 NWDIAE

-81 NLPDGQTY
+81 NLPEGQTY

-98 KKVLNIQ
+98 KKTLNVQ

-129 LPDVFLVSDRETLE
+129 LPDIFLVSDRETLE
-143 ELVDNDLIED
+143 ELVENDLIED
-153 LTDVYKNCA
+153 LTEVYKSCA
-162 SDKIKEMYESYGE
+162 SDKIQEMYESYGK

-191 ETAIDDGPQLL
+191 ETAIDDGSQLL

-208 MEQLGLNEPKTL
+208 MEQLGVKEPKTL
-220 EEAFSVIRAFQEN
+220 DEALSVIRAFQEN
-233 RMGAEDGEDP
+233 RMGAEEGEDP

-251 LVGTISTSYSVDS
+251 LVGTVSTSYSVDS
-264 VFESFGAYPQ
+264 VFEMFGAYPQ
-274 QWIKNS
+274 QWIKNA
-280 DGEVVY
+280 DGEIVY
-286 GSLTEETKEALS
+286 GSLTEETKEALG

-338 APNNPLMDEYRQNQ
+338 TPNNPLMDEYRKNK
-352 ESDWEPYYLTA
+352 ETDWEPYYLTA
-363 DAKQRTEV
+363 DAKRTVEV
-371 YSTFRDNKYV
+371 YSTFWDSKYV

-402 YSRYKAEDADEMN
+402 YSRYEAEDADEVN

-437 ATYIVTRHIREA
+437 ATYMVTRHIREA

-454 TSKTREDL
+454 DAKTREDL
-462 SAIEVSYFDACKEY
+462 SAIEVSYFDACREY
-476 LESEVPSL
+476 LGAEVPSV

-529 NAFIQI
+529 KAFIQI
-535 IMGKKPVSFFDSFVE
+535 IMGKKPVSSFDSFVE
-550 DWYRKGGDSLTE
+550 EWYRKGGDSLTE
-562 RVRAGLV
+562 RVRKGIMI
-569 NCDEE
+569 CEK

>member
-1 MRFSLKKTGLFLSMI
+1 MRRSPRKTLLFFSAI
-16 LILTLLTGCSFGSLS
+16 LILTLLAGCSFGTGGMKKTDGDVSS
-31 AERTEEKDLD
+31 VKD
-41 VPPAEDQNRE
+41 RE
-51 NWDKAE
+51 NWDIAE
-57 TSPLGKYPELVTY
+57 TSPLWKYPELVTY

-81 NLPDGQTY
+81 NLPEGQTY

-98 KKVLNIQ
+98 KKTLNIQ
-105 NKNIFMESEER
+105 NKNVFMESEER

-129 LPDVFLVSDRETLE
+129 LPDIFLVSDRETLE
-143 ELVDNDLIED
+143 ELVENDLIED
-153 LTDVYKNCA
+153 LTEVYKSCA
-162 SDKIKEMYESYGE
+162 SDKIQEMYESYGK

-191 ETAIDDGPQLL
+191 ETAIDDGSQLL

-208 MEQLGLNEPKTL
+208 MEQLGVKEPKTL
-220 EEAFSVIRAFQEN
+220 DEALSVIRAFQEN
-233 RMGAEDGEDP
+233 RMGAEEGEDP

-251 LVGTISTSYSVDS
+251 LVGTVSTSYSVDS
-264 VFESFGAYPQ
+264 VFEMFGAYPQ
-274 QWIKNS
+274 QWIKNA
-280 DGEVVY
+280 DGEIVY
-286 GSLTEETKEALS
+286 GSLTEETKEALG

-338 APNNPLMDEYRQNQ
+338 TPNNPLMDEYRKNK
-352 ESDWEPYYLTA
+352 ETDWEPYYLTA
-363 DAKQRTEV
+363 DAKRTVEV
-371 YSTFRDNKYV
+371 YSTFWDSKYV

-402 YSRYKAEDADEMN
+402 YSRYEAEDADEVN

-437 ATYIVTRHIREA
+437 ATYMVTKHIREA

-454 TSKTREDL
+454 NAKTREDL
-462 SAIEVSYFDACKEY
+462 SAIEASYFDACKEY
-476 LESEVPSL
+476 LEAEVPSV

-505 HAPEKKYLG
+505 RASEKKYLG

-520 PQTLRSLEK
+520 PQTLRLLEK

-535 IMGKKPVSFFDSFVE
+535 IMGKKPVSSFDSFVE
-550 DWYRKGGDSLTE
+550 EWYRKGGDSLTE
-562 RVRAGLV
+562 RVRKGIMI
-569 NCDEE
+569 CEK

>member
-1 MRFSLKKTGLFLSMI
+1 MRRSPRKTLLFFSAI
-16 LILTLLTGCSFGSLS
+16 LILTLLAGCSFGTGGMKKTDGDVSS
-31 AERTEEKDLD
+31 VKD
-41 VPPAEDQNRE
+41 RE
-51 NWDKAE
+51 NWDIAE

-81 NLPDGQTY
+81 NLPEGQTY

-98 KKVLNIQ
+98 KKTLNIQ
-105 NKNIFMESEER
+105 NKNVFMESEER

-129 LPDVFLVSDRETLE
+129 LPDIFLVSDRETLE
-143 ELVDNDLIED
+143 ELVENDLIED
-153 LTDVYKNCA
+153 LTEVYKSCA
-162 SDKIKEMYESYGE
+162 SDKIQEMYESYGK

-191 ETAIDDGPQLL
+191 ETAIDDGSQLL

-208 MEQLGLNEPKTL
+208 MEQLGVKEPKTL
-220 EEAFSVIRAFQEN
+220 DEALSVIRAFQEN
-233 RMGAEDGEDP
+233 RMGAEEGEDP

-251 LVGTISTSYSVDS
+251 LVGTVSTSYSVDS
-264 VFESFGAYPQ
+264 VFEMFGAYPQ
-274 QWIKNS
+274 QWIKNA
-280 DGEVVY
+280 DGEIVY
-286 GSLTEETKEALS
+286 GSLTEETKEALG

-338 APNNPLMDEYRQNQ
+338 TPNNPLMDEYRKNK
-352 ESDWEPYYLTA
+352 ETDWEPYYLTA
-363 DAKQRTEV
+363 DAKRTVEV
-371 YSTFRDNKYV
+371 YSTFWDSKYV

-402 YSRYKAEDADEMN
+402 YSRYEAEDADEVN

-437 ATYIVTRHIREA
+437 ATYMVTRHIREA

-454 TSKTREDL
+454 DAKTREDL
-462 SAIEVSYFDACKEY
+462 SAIEASYFDACREY
-476 LESEVPSL
+476 LGAEVPSV

-529 NAFIQI
+529 KAFIQI
-535 IMGKKPVSFFDSFVE
+535 IMGKKPVSSFDSFVE
-550 DWYRKGGDSLTE
+550 EWYRKGGDSLTE
-562 RVRAGLV
+562 RVRKGIMI
-569 NCDEE
+569 CEK

>member
-1 MRFSLKKTGLFLSMI
+1 MRRSPRKTLLFFSAI
-16 LILTLLTGCSFGSLS
+16 LILTLLAGCSFGTGGMKKTDGDVSS
-31 AERTEEKDLD
+31 VKD
-41 VPPAEDQNRE
+41 RE
-51 NWDKAE
+51 NWDIAE

-81 NLPDGQTY
+81 NLPEGQTY

-98 KKVLNIQ
+98 KKTLNVQ

-129 LPDVFLVSDRETLE
+129 LPDIFLVSDRETLE
-143 ELVDNDLIED
+143 ELVENDLIED
-153 LTDVYKNCA
+153 LTEVYKSCA
-162 SDKIKEMYESYGE
+162 SDKIQEMYESYGK

-208 MEQLGLNEPKTL
+208 MEQLGLKEPKTL
-220 EEAFSVIRAFQEN
+220 DEAFSVIRAFQEN
-233 RMGAEDGEDP
+233 RMGAEEGEDP

-251 LVGTISTSYSVDS
+251 LVGTVSTSYSVDS
-264 VFESFGAYPQ
+264 VFEMFGAYPQ
-274 QWIKNS
+274 QWIKNA
-280 DGEVVY
+280 DGEIVY
-286 GSLTEETKEALS
+286 GSLTEETKEALG

-338 APNNPLMDEYRQNQ
+338 TPNNPLMDEYRKNK
-352 ESDWEPYYLTA
+352 ETDWEPYYLTA
-363 DAKQRTEV
+363 DAKRTVEV
-371 YSTFRDNKYV
+371 YSTFWDSKYV

-402 YSRYKAEDADEMN
+402 YSRYEAEDADEVN

-437 ATYIVTRHIREA
+437 ATYMVTKHIREA

-454 TSKTREDL
+454 NAKTREDL
-462 SAIEVSYFDACKEY
+462 SAIEASYFDACKEY
-476 LESEVPSL
+476 LEAEVPSV

-505 HAPEKKYLG
+505 RASEKKYLG

-520 PQTLRSLEK
+520 PQTLRLLEK

-535 IMGKKPVSFFDSFVE
+535 IMGKKPVSSFDSFVE
-550 DWYRKGGDSLTE
+550 EWYRKGGDSLTE
-562 RVRAGLV
+562 RVRKGIMI
-569 NCDEE
+569 CEK

>member
-1 MRFSLKKTGLFLSMI
+1 MRRSPRKTLLFFSAI
-16 LILTLLTGCSFGSLS
+16 LILTLLAGCSFGTGGMKKTDGDVSS
-31 AERTEEKDLD
+31 VKD
-41 VPPAEDQNRE
+41 RE
-51 NWDKAE
+51 NWDIAE

-81 NLPDGQTY
+81 NLPEGQTY

-98 KKVLNIQ
+98 KKTLNVQ

-129 LPDVFLVSDRETLE
+129 LPDIFLVSDRETLE
-143 ELVDNDLIED
+143 ELVENDLIED
-153 LTDVYKNCA
+153 LTEVYKSCA
-162 SDKIKEMYESYGE
+162 SDKIQEMYESYGK

-191 ETAIDDGPQLL
+191 ETAIDDGSQLL

-208 MEQLGLNEPKTL
+208 MEQLGVKEPKTL
-220 EEAFSVIRAFQEN
+220 DEALSVIRAFQEN
-233 RMGAEDGEDP
+233 RMGAEEGEDP

-251 LVGTISTSYSVDS
+251 LVGTVSTSYSVDS
-264 VFESFGAYPQ
+264 VFEMFGAYPQ
-274 QWIKNS
+274 QWIKNA
-280 DGEVVY
+280 DGEIVY
-286 GSLTEETKEALS
+286 GSLTEETKEALG

-316 AQNNIRDLV
+316 VQNNIRDLV

-338 APNNPLMDEYRQNQ
+338 TPNNPLMDEYRKNK
-352 ESDWEPYYLTA
+352 ETDWEPYYLTA
-363 DAKQRTEV
+363 DAKRTVEV
-371 YSTFRDNKYV
+371 YSTFWDSKYV

-402 YSRYKAEDADEMN
+402 YSRYEAEDADEVN

-437 ATYIVTRHIREA
+437 ATYMVTKHIREA

-454 TSKTREDL
+454 NAKTREDL
-462 SAIEVSYFDACKEY
+462 SAIEASYFDACKEY
-476 LESEVPSL
+476 LEAEVPSV

-505 HAPEKKYLG
+505 RASEKKYLG

-520 PQTLRSLEK
+520 PQTLRLLEK

-535 IMGKKPVSFFDSFVE
+535 IMGKKPVSSFDSFVE
-550 DWYRKGGDSLTE
+550 EWYRKGGDSLTE
-562 RVRAGLV
+562 RVRKGIMI
-569 NCDEE
+569 CEK

>member
-1 MRFSLKKTGLFLSMI
+1 MRRSPRKTLLFFSAI
-16 LILTLLTGCSFGSLS
+16 LILTLLVGCSFGTGGMKKTDGDVSS
-31 AERTEEKDLD
+31 VKD
-41 VPPAEDQNRE
+41 RE
-51 NWDKAE
+51 NWDIAE

-81 NLPDGQTY
+81 NLPEGQTY

-98 KKVLNIQ
+98 KKTLNVQ

-129 LPDVFLVSDRETLE
+129 LPDIFLVSDRETLE
-143 ELVDNDLIED
+143 ELVENDLIED
-153 LTDVYKNCA
+153 LTEVYKSCA
-162 SDKIKEMYESYGE
+162 SDKIQEMYESYGK

-191 ETAIDDGPQLL
+191 ETAIDDGSQLL

-208 MEQLGLNEPKTL
+208 MEQLGVKEPKTL
-220 EEAFSVIRAFQEN
+220 DEALSVIRAFQEN
-233 RMGAEDGEDP
+233 RMGAEEGEDP

-251 LVGTISTSYSVDS
+251 LVGTVSTSYSVDS
-264 VFESFGAYPQ
+264 VFEMFGAYPQ
-274 QWIKNS
+274 QWIKNA
-280 DGEVVY
+280 DGEIVY
-286 GSLTEETKEALS
+286 GSLTEETKEALG

-338 APNNPLMDEYRQNQ
+338 TPNNPLMDEYRKNK
-352 ESDWEPYYLTA
+352 ETDWEPYYLTA
-363 DAKQRTEV
+363 DAKRTVEV
-371 YSTFRDNKYV
+371 YSTFWDSKYV

-402 YSRYKAEDADEMN
+402 YSRYEAEDADEVN

-437 ATYIVTRHIREA
+437 ATYMVTRHIREA

-454 TSKTREDL
+454 NAKRREDL
-462 SAIEVSYFDACKEY
+462 SAIEASYFDACREY
-476 LESEVPSL
+476 LGAEVPSV

-529 NAFIQI
+529 KAFIQI
-535 IMGKKPVSFFDSFVE
+535 IMGKKPVSSFDSFVE
-550 DWYRKGGDSLTE
+550 EWYRKGGDSLTE
-562 RVRAGLV
+562 RVRKGIMI
-569 NCDEE
+569 CEK

>member
-1 MRFSLKKTGLFLSMI
+1 MRRSPRKTLLFFSAI
-16 LILTLLTGCSFGSLS
+16 LILTLLAGCSFGTGGMKKTDGDVSS
-31 AERTEEKDLD
+31 VKD
-41 VPPAEDQNRE
+41 RE
-51 NWDKAE
+51 NWDIAE

-81 NLPDGQTY
+81 NLPEGQTY

-98 KKVLNIQ
+98 KKTLNVQ

-129 LPDVFLVSDRETLE
+129 LPDIFLVSDRETLE
-143 ELVDNDLIED
+143 ELVENDLIED
-153 LTDVYKNCA
+153 LTEVYKSCA
-162 SDKIKEMYESYGE
+162 SDKIQEMYESYGK

-191 ETAIDDGPQLL
+191 ETAIDDGSQLL

-208 MEQLGLNEPKTL
+208 MEQLGVKEPKTL
-220 EEAFSVIRAFQEN
+220 DEALSVIRAFQEN
-233 RMGAEDGEDP
+233 RMGAEEGEDP

-251 LVGTISTSYSVDS
+251 LVGTVSTSYSVDS
-264 VFESFGAYPQ
+264 VFEMFGAYPQ
-274 QWIKNS
+274 QWIKNA
-280 DGEVVY
+280 DGEIVY
-286 GSLTEETKEALS
+286 GSLTEETKEALG

-338 APNNPLMDEYRQNQ
+338 TPNNPLMDEYRKNK
-352 ESDWEPYYLTA
+352 ETDWEPYYLTA
-363 DAKQRTEV
+363 DAKRTVEV
-371 YSTFRDNKYV
+371 YSTFWDSKYV

-402 YSRYKAEDADEMN
+402 YSRYEAEDADEVN

-437 ATYIVTRHIREA
+437 AIYMVTKHIREA

-454 TSKTREDL
+454 NAKTREDL
-462 SAIEVSYFDACKEY
+462 SAIEASYFDACKEY
-476 LESEVPSL
+476 LEAEVPSV

-505 HAPEKKYLG
+505 RASEKKYLG

-520 PQTLRSLEK
+520 PQTLRLLEK

-535 IMGKKPVSFFDSFVE
+535 IMGKKPVSSFDSFVE
-550 DWYRKGGDSLTE
+550 EWYRKGGDSLTE
-562 RVRAGLV
+562 RVRKGIMI
-569 NCDEE
+569 CEK

>member
-1 MRFSLKKTGLFLSMI
+1 MRRSPRKTLLFFSAI
-16 LILTLLTGCSFGSLS
+16 LILTLLVGCSFGTGGTKKTDGDVSS
-31 AERTEEKDLD
+31 VKD
-41 VPPAEDQNRE
+41 RE
-51 NWDKAE
+51 NWDIAE

-81 NLPDGQTY
+81 NLPEGQTY

-98 KKVLNIQ
+98 KKTLNVQ

-129 LPDVFLVSDRETLE
+129 LPDIFLVSDRETLE
-143 ELVDNDLIED
+143 ELVENDLIED
-153 LTDVYKNCA
+153 LTEVYKSCA
-162 SDKIKEMYESYGE
+162 SDKIQEMYESYGK

-191 ETAIDDGPQLL
+191 ETAIDDGSQLL

-208 MEQLGLNEPKTL
+208 MEQLGVKEPKTL
-220 EEAFSVIRAFQEN
+220 DEALSVIRAFQEN
-233 RMGAEDGEDP
+233 RMGAEEGEDP

-251 LVGTISTSYSVDS
+251 LVGTVSTSYSVDS
-264 VFESFGAYPQ
+264 VFEMFGAYPQ
-274 QWIKNS
+274 QWIKNA
-280 DGEVVY
+280 DGEIVY
-286 GSLTEETKEALS
+286 GSLTEETKEALG

-338 APNNPLMDEYRQNQ
+338 TPNNPLMDEYRKNK
-352 ESDWEPYYLTA
+352 ETDWEPYYLTA
-363 DAKQRTEV
+363 DAKRTVEV
-371 YSTFRDNKYV
+371 YSTFWDSKYV

-402 YSRYKAEDADEMN
+402 YSRYEAEDADEVN

-437 ATYIVTRHIREA
+437 ATYMVTRHIREA

-454 TSKTREDL
+454 DAKTREDL
-462 SAIEVSYFDACKEY
+462 SAIEASYFDACREY
-476 LESEVPSL
+476 LGAEVPSV
-484 EAWAAYKS
+484 EDWAAYKS

-529 NAFIQI
+529 KAFIQI

-550 DWYRKGGDSLTE
+550 EWYRKGGDSLTE
-562 RVRAGLV
+562 RVRKGIMI
-569 NCDEE
+569 CEK

>member
-1 MRFSLKKTGLFLSMI
+1 MRRSPRKTLLFFSAI
-16 LILTLLTGCSFGSLS
+16 LILTLLAGCSFGTGGMKKTDGDVSS
-31 AERTEEKDLD
+31 VKD
-41 VPPAEDQNRE
+41 RE
-51 NWDKAE
+51 NWDIAE

-81 NLPDGQTY
+81 NLPEGQTY

-98 KKVLNIQ
+98 KKTLNVQ

-129 LPDVFLVSDRETLE
+129 LPDIFLVSDRETLE
-143 ELVDNDLIED
+143 ELVENDLIED
-153 LTDVYKNCA
+153 LTKVYKSCA
-162 SDKIKEMYESYGE
+162 SDKIQEMYESYGK

-191 ETAIDDGPQLL
+191 ETAIDDGSQLL

-208 MEQLGLNEPKTL
+208 MEQLGVKEPKTL
-220 EEAFSVIRAFQEN
+220 DEALSVIRAFQEN
-233 RMGAEDGEDP
+233 RMGAEEGEDP

-251 LVGTISTSYSVDS
+251 LVGTVSTSYSVDS
-264 VFESFGAYPQ
+264 VFEMFGAYPQ
-274 QWIKNS
+274 QWIKNA
-280 DGEVVY
+280 DGEIVY
-286 GSLTEETKEALS
+286 GSLTEETKEALG

-338 APNNPLMDEYRQNQ
+338 TPNNPLMDEYRKNK
-352 ESDWEPYYLTA
+352 ETDWEPYYLTA
-363 DAKQRTEV
+363 DAKRTVEV
-371 YSTFRDNKYV
+371 YSTFWDSKYV

-402 YSRYKAEDADEMN
+402 YSRYEAEDADEVN

-437 ATYIVTRHIREA
+437 ATYMVTRHIREA

-454 TSKTREDL
+454 DAKTREDL
-462 SAIEVSYFDACKEY
+462 SAIEVSYFDACREY
-476 LESEVPSL
+476 LGAEVPSV

-529 NAFIQI
+529 KAFIQI
-535 IMGKKPVSFFDSFVE
+535 IMGKKPVSSFDSFVE
-550 DWYRKGGDSLTE
+550 EWYRKGGDSLTE
-562 RVRAGLV
+562 RVRKGIMI
-569 NCDEE
+569 CEK